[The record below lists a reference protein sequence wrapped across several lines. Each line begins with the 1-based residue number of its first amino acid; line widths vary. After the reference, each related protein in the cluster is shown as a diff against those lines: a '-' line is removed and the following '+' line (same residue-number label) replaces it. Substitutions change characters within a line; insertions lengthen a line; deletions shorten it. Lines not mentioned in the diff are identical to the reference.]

1 MSKKRKI
8 LSSDHEEVEEDE
20 KEVEEEEEEDEDE
33 EEEEEEESELHD
45 KVLSKSDAKK
55 KIVPGVLYL
64 SRIPNKMNVTII
76 RQYFDQYGQT
86 GRIFLQL
93 SKDEGKT
100 KRERGAK
107 YSEGWIEFKSKRD
120 AKLIAKQLNNQQVGG
135 RRRTPW
141 YDEIWN
147 IKYLS
152 KFRWTHLHERFQYE
166 NEVRKKRLRQEV
178 LQAKREANLYIE
190 NVEKGRKLRKLEKKM
205 EKRPEDLNIRE
216 WNYDQQDPHEAATRR
231 KSKKKEQQS
240 TGLTES
246 LLRQIFPS

>member
-1 MSKKRKI
+1 MKRKMET
-8 LSSDHEEVEEDE
+8 SDHEQ
-20 KEVEEEEEEDEDE
+20 E
-33 EEEEEEESELHD
+33 EEEEEEQDEQPTTSVD
-45 KVLSKSDAKK
+45 KVLDTGEKK
-55 KIVPGVLYL
+55 KKVTPGVIYL

-76 RQYFDQYGQT
+76 RSYFDQYGHT
-86 GRIFLQL
+86 GRIYLQL
-93 SKDEGKT
+93 SKNEGKG
-100 KRERGAK
+100 KRERGPK
-107 YSEGWIEFKSKRD
+107 YTEGWVEFKSKRE

-141 YDEIWN
+141 YDDIWN

-205 EKRPEDLNIRE
+205 EAAPEELNIRE
-216 WNYDQQDPHEAATRR
+216 WNYDQQDPHEAAMRR
-231 KSKKKEQQS
+231 KSKKKDQQQS
-240 TGLTES
+240 TAAAATV
-246 LLRQIFPS
+246 

>member
-1 MSKKRKI
+1 MSKKRQ
-8 LSSDHEEVEEDE
+8 LSSS
-20 KEVEEEEEEDEDE
+20 EDEDQT
-33 EEEEEEESELHD
+33 ESTE
-45 KVLSKSDAKK
+45 KIVTISQTKK
-55 KIVPGVLYL
+55 KQITPGVIYL

-76 RQYFDQYGQT
+76 RSYFDQYAPT
-86 GRIFLQL
+86 GRIYLQL
-93 SKDEGKT
+93 SKNDDQH
-100 KRERGAK
+100 KRERGPK
-107 YSEGWIEFKSKRD
+107 YTEGWVEFKSKRD
-120 AKLIAKQLNNQQVGG
+120 AKLLTKQLNNQQVGG

-190 NVEKGRKLRKLEKKM
+190 NVEKGRKLRKFEKKM
-205 EKRPEDLNIRE
+205 EKSSEDFHIRE

-240 TGLTES
+240 TGLSEN
-246 LLRQIFPS
+246 LLKQIFPS

>member
-1 MSKKRKI
+1 MKRKMET
-8 LSSDHEEVEEDE
+8 SDHEQ
-20 KEVEEEEEEDEDE
+20 EEEEQDEQPTT
-33 EEEEEEESELHD
+33 SVD
-45 KVLSKSDAKK
+45 KVLDAGEKKK
-55 KIVPGVLYL
+55 KITPGVIYL

-76 RQYFDQYGQT
+76 RSYFDQYGHT
-86 GRIFLQL
+86 GRIYLQL
-93 SKDEGKT
+93 SKNEGKG
-100 KRERGAK
+100 KRERGPK
-107 YSEGWIEFKSKRD
+107 YTEGWVEFKSKRE

-141 YDEIWN
+141 YDDIWN

-205 EKRPEDLNIRE
+205 EAAPEGLNIRE
-216 WNYDQQDPHEAATRR
+216 WNYDQQDPHEAAMRR
-231 KSKKKEQQS
+231 KSKKKDQQQS
-240 TGLTES
+240 TGLPEN
-246 LLRQIFPS
+246 LLKAIFPS